1 MSIEIDLKKLITQK
15 FGTITNF
22 SKSTGIPNSTLSSIF
37 QRGVL
42 NANVLNMITICD
54 ALAIDIDSL
63 ADGKIEPKKVNVN
76 ISLKEQQLLIAY
88 NQHKEF
94 QLAIDTLLGI
104 AESPPIVQTK
114 RRPIDQLVVKDERI
128 ACYETE
134 QIGQPVSKE
143 KEAEAKKLA
152 NQLKEREQKENE
164 ELKKL
169 FEKARESQK
178 DIF

>member
-1 MSIEIDLKKLITQK
+1 MSVEHELKQFILRK

-22 SKSTGIPNSTLSSIF
+22 SKITGVPNSTLSSIF

-42 NANVLNMITICD
+42 NANVLNMIAICN

-63 ADGKIEPKKVNVN
+63 ANGKIEPKQVNVN

-104 AESPPIVQTK
+104 AEKQPQKLVQTK
-114 RRPIDQLVVKDERI
+114 VLEP
-128 ACYETE
+128 
-134 QIGQPVSKE
+134 
-143 KEAEAKKLA
+143 
-152 NQLKEREQKENE
+152 
-164 ELKKL
+164 ELKVARSSNLTETQPRKL
-169 FEKARESQK
+169 TKEQWDELENGE
-178 DIF
+178 DINLN

>member
-1 MSIEIDLKKLITQK
+1 MSIEIDLKNLITQK

-104 AESPPIVQTK
+104 TENPPQRIVQTK
-114 RRPIDQLVVKDERI
+114 KSQEVEESEQVPYVARGGQNTKGIINISDEDLLKG
-128 ACYETE
+128 ETDDYD
-134 QIGQPVSKE
+134 KY
-143 KEAEAKKLA
+143 
-152 NQLKEREQKENE
+152 
-164 ELKKL
+164 
-169 FEKARESQK
+169 
-178 DIF
+178 

>member
-1 MSIEIDLKKLITQK
+1 MSIEIDLKNLITQK

-104 AESPPIVQTK
+104 AESPQQRIVQTK
-114 RRPIDQLVVKDERI
+114 APEPQQTFTVREVARYGQSEEKTLTKEYLDFIKANQ
-128 ACYETE
+128 ETE
-134 QIGQPVSKE
+134 DS
-143 KEAEAKKLA
+143 
-152 NQLKEREQKENE
+152 
-164 ELKKL
+164 EL
-169 FEKARESQK
+169 
-178 DIF
+178 

>member
-1 MSIEIDLKKLITQK
+1 MSIEIDLKNLITQK

-63 ADGKIEPKKVNVN
+63 ADGKIEAKKVNVN

-114 RRPIDQLVVKDERI
+114 TQEP
-128 ACYETE
+128 
-134 QIGQPVSKE
+134 
-143 KEAEAKKLA
+143 
-152 NQLKEREQKENE
+152 
-164 ELKKL
+164 ELKVARTTNLTKTQPRKL
-169 FEKARESQK
+169 TQEQWDALENSE
-178 DIF
+178 DVDLN

>member
-1 MSIEIDLKKLITQK
+1 MSIEMDLKKLIVQR

-42 NANVLNMITICD
+42 NANVFNMITICN

-104 AESPPIVQTK
+104 AETSHIIVEEPQPTAIEK
-114 RRPIDQLVVKDERI
+114 LKNAPNNAVKCIHKAVD
-128 ACYETE
+128 
-134 QIGQPVSKE
+134 
-143 KEAEAKKLA
+143 KLS
-152 NQLKEREQKENE
+152 NN
-164 ELKKL
+164 
-169 FEKARESQK
+169 
-178 DIF
+178 D